1 VTAQSP
7 IPVQA
12 SWLGRRADEIAD
24 PVERLRFLRREM
36 DREMRQPVP
45 PGRFHLHPR
54 TLTWA
59 GVAALAILPACAW
72 LTTTA
77 ATVKRGRTLVIRSRP
92 AASPLDSALASTPLT
107 TAATAEQE
115 RALVIRSRPA
125 ASPPDSALASTPVP
139 NVWRVDRSATLE
151 TYSNGLRIDLTFAV
165 SNHPRTRYPVFP
177 LKGGSDP
184 VRYGTAPAGIVFH
197 TTESHLAPFEEDENG
212 RLKQLGHNLLE
223 VIRRDRSYHYVIDR
237 FGRVFRVVEE
247 SDVANHAG
255 HSVWADQNGI
265 YVNLNSSFLGVAFEG
280 QTDATGEITAA
291 QISAGRM
298 LTEML
303 RSRYSIP
310 AQDCVTHAQVSVN
323 PENMHIGVHTDW
335 ATQFPF
341 RTLGLPDNYAIPLA
355 SLYAF
360 GFGYDTSFLH
370 ATGVRWMGL
379 DLAENQVL
387 RQAAVEGLTPAR
399 YRAIL
404 QHRYKDIARAL
415 KEQEQNREEKE
426 DEGGS

>member
-1 VTAQSP
+1 VSAQSP

-12 SWLGRRADEIAD
+12 AWLDHRAHRITD
-24 PVERLRFLRREM
+24 PVERLRFLRQEM
-36 DREMRQPVP
+36 DREMRRPEP
-45 PGRFHLHPR
+45 ARRRFRLPAR

-59 GVAALAILPACAW
+59 GIAALAILWVRAW
-72 LTTTA
+72 PTTTA
-77 ATVKRGRTLVIRSRP
+77 ETV
-92 AASPLDSALASTPLT
+92 A
-107 TAATAEQE
+107 QE
-115 RALVIRSRPA
+115 RALAIPSRPA
-125 ASPPDSALASTPVP
+125 SLVAAPAAK
-139 NVWRVDRSATLE
+139 VWRVDRSGTLE

-165 SNHPRTRYPVFP
+165 SNRPREPYPVFP
-177 LKGGSDP
+177 LNGGSHP

-212 RLKQLGHNLLE
+212 RLKQLGRNLLE
-223 VIRRDRSYHYVIDR
+223 VIRQDRSYHYVIDR

-247 SDVANHAG
+247 SEVANHAG
-255 HSVWADQNGI
+255 HSVWADSSGI

-310 AQDCVTHAQVSVN
+310 AEDCVTHAQVSVN
-323 PENMHIGVHTDW
+323 PVNMRIGVHTDW

-360 GFGYDTSFLH
+360 GFGYDSSFVH

-387 RQAAVEGLTPAR
+387 RQAAAEGLTPAR

-404 QHRYKDIARAL
+404 QHRYKDITSAL
-415 KEQEQNREEKE
+415 KQQEE
-426 DEGGS
+426 DESEGGS